1 MDSLYAPKQKVCPKA
16 EGSIS
21 PARNISVYSLVLA
34 AAYPISENGEIA
46 AAPMV
51 QEDTSHAQS
60 CMITDL
66 YAHSNNEERR

>member
-1 MDSLYAPKQKVCPKA
+1 MPPSKKLARRRRGLSRPL
-16 EGSIS
+16 
-21 PARNISVYSLVLA
+21 RNISVYFLVLA
-34 AAYPISENGEIA
+34 AYPVSENGEIA